1 MSELLKDLTVEG
13 FADITA
19 SDAPAPGGGS
29 VSAMAGAMGAA
40 LAAMVANLT
49 IGKKKYAAVEEEMK
63 TLAAKATDIKK
74 RLIEGID
81 KDASSFNLYM
91 DALGMPKDT
100 EEQKEARKAKM
111 QEGLKAAAK
120 VPMEC
125 AETVAEIF
133 PIAKAVVENGNTNAV
148 TDGLIAAMMAR
159 TAVIGAVLNVRIN
172 LGSIQDDDF
181 VTEYAAKCLEL
192 EKLAVLQERE
202 ILGMK
207 ELSNQIL

>member
-120 VPMEC
+120 VPM
-125 AETVAEIF
+125 
-133 PIAKAVVENGNTNAV
+133 
-148 TDGLIAAMMAR
+148 
-159 TAVIGAVLNVRIN
+159 
-172 LGSIQDDDF
+172 
-181 VTEYAAKCLEL
+181 
-192 EKLAVLQERE
+192 
-202 ILGMK
+202 
-207 ELSNQIL
+207 